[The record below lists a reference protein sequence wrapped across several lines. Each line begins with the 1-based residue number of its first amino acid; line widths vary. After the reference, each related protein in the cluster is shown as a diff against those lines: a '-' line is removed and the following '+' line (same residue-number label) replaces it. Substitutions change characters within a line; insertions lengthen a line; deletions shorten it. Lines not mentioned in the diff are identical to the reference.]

1 MGKECAKQGVQWKGC
16 PPGTKECTNGKA
28 GTCGKDA
35 ADCKVKVGCEEGKVF
50 CGFLRDKTTGKPTM
64 DETTGKPLANCKL
77 EAECKTGRD
86 RPPKD
91 TTKMLNPAAAGELKV
106 LSDDG
111 KQAMG
116 LRMGKG
122 SFTVGGRAQA
132 VNFSIAAV
140 PDSLMQEGA
149 FGTLFASGALLAS
162 LIQIEPSAEVEIAG
176 GMVLDIPILD
186 EEANKDAAT
195 CALVLANTK
204 MLSIS
209 DITNL
214 EEKPVSMGKCSMG
227 QIGVCSCA
235 VNVTHFSTYGV
246 VDEAVAYEERQVTI
260 AAIAGTTNT
269 TNGTALSDA
278 AGYNASPTAPTMLIL
293 TSLVSLLLARSI
305 ET

>member
-1 MGKECAKQGVQWKGC
+1 LKECAKQGVQWKGC
-16 PPGTKECTNGKA
+16 PPGTKEFTNGKA
-28 GTCGKDA
+28 GTCGQDA
-35 ADCKVKVGCEEGKVF
+35 ADCEVKVGCAEGKVF
-50 CGFLRDKTTGKPTM
+50 CGFLRDKTTGKPIM
-64 DETTGKPLANCKL
+64 DETTGRPSANCL
-77 EAECKTGRD
+77 VEAECTTGRD

-122 SFTVGGRAQA
+122 SFTVGGKVQA

-149 FGTLFASGALLAS
+149 FGLLFESGALLAS
-162 LIQIEPSAEVEIAG
+162 LIQIEPSAEVQIAG

-195 CALVLANTK
+195 CALVLANTQ

-209 DITNL
+209 DITAL
-214 EEKPVSMGKCSMG
+214 EEKPVSMGTCIMG
-227 QIGVCSCA
+227 QIGVCSCL
-235 VNVTHFSTYGV
+235 ST
-246 VDEAVAYEERQVTI
+246 
-260 AAIAGTTNT
+260 
-269 TNGTALSDA
+269 
-278 AGYNASPTAPTMLIL
+278 
-293 TSLVSLLLARSI
+293 
-305 ET
+305 